1 MERGEPAGWAGVA
14 KVITDRLVV
23 LGWRQRQL
31 AERAN
36 VSQAI
41 VRELQYDTNR
51 RRRSARTL
59 EALSVAL
66 GLHPSHL
73 LDVALG
79 VVPKPAQLPD
89 DHSQEFFVAW
99 VEDQARLMSLV
110 EDLHRKVDELRR
122 SR

>member
-1 MERGEPAGWAGVA
+1 MA
-14 KVITDRLVV
+14 KVITDRLAV
-23 LGWRQRQL
+23 LGMRQREL
-31 AERAN
+31 AERAK

-41 VRELQYDTNR
+41 VRELQYDTDR

-59 EALSVAL
+59 EAISIAL
-66 GLHPSHL
+66 GLHPTHL

-79 VVPKPAQLPD
+79 SVPKPVPLPED
-89 DHSQEFFVAW
+89 PPQDFFVTWAQ
-99 VEDQARLMSLV
+99 EQARLMSLV

>member
-1 MERGEPAGWAGVA
+1 MA
-14 KVITDRLVV
+14 KVITDRLAV

-31 AERAN
+31 AERAK

-41 VRELQYDTNR
+41 VRELQYDTNQ

-59 EALSVAL
+59 EAISVAL

-79 VVPKPAQLPD
+79 NVPKPAQPPENP
-89 DHSQEFFVAW
+89 SQEFFVAW
-99 VEDQARLMSLV
+99 TQEQARLVSLV

>member
-1 MERGEPAGWAGVA
+1 MA